1 MPQSEMVCNVKCMT
15 RRKFSLASCPLMGLL
30 LVPALGAQGTADDD
44 RIYDDVRR
52 RLADDADVK
61 GGAIDVTVKGGAV
74 VLKGRVHTTRAK
86 DKATRIAKR
95 VKGVTTIDNQ
105 LKLFSEN

>member
-1 MPQSEMVCNVKCMT
+1 MRLIS
-15 RRKFSLASCPLMGLL
+15 LL
-30 LVPALGAQGTADDD
+30 LLFALIVPMLVAQGTPSDD

-61 GGAIDVTVKGGAV
+61 GAAIEVTITKGAV
-74 VLKGRVHTTRAK
+74 TLKGRVHDEKARA
-86 DKATRIAKR
+86 KATRIAKR
-95 VKGVTTIDNQ
+95 VKGVSTVDNQ

>member
-1 MPQSEMVCNVKCMT
+1 MRLIS
-15 RRKFSLASCPLMGLL
+15 LL
-30 LVPALGAQGTADDD
+30 LLFALIVPMLVAQGTPSDD

-61 GGAIDVTVKGGAV
+61 GAAIEVTITKGAV
-74 VLKGRVHTTRAK
+74 TLKGRVHDEKARA
-86 DKATRIAKR
+86 KATRIAKK
-95 VKGVTTIDNQ
+95 VKGVTTVDNQ

>member
-1 MPQSEMVCNVKCMT
+1 MRLISI
-15 RRKFSLASCPLMGLL
+15 LL
-30 LVPALGAQGTADDD
+30 LFALIVPMLVAQGSPNDD

-61 GGAIDVTVKGGAV
+61 GAAIEVTITKGAV
-74 VLKGRVHTTRAK
+74 TLKGRVHDEKARA
-86 DKATRIAKR
+86 KATRIAKK
-95 VKGVTTIDNQ
+95 VKGVTTVDNQ